1 MVRVVQMDEAVL
13 EELEEQGGLSKT
25 TINNHK
31 NFLAAFKQWVM
42 ENTGKGL
49 VGGVVHYSCWKR
61 GVHQNIFKVKDFVQK
76 WLPNTKLPRP
86 NPALIVCPP

>member
-1 MVRVVQMDEAVL
+1 MVRVGQMDEVVL

-25 TINNHK
+25 TINNRK

-49 VGGVVHYSCWKR
+49 EELFATSAGR
-61 GVHQNIFKVKDFVQK
+61 EEF
-76 WLPNTKLPRP
+76 TKTFSR
-86 NPALIVCPP
+86 